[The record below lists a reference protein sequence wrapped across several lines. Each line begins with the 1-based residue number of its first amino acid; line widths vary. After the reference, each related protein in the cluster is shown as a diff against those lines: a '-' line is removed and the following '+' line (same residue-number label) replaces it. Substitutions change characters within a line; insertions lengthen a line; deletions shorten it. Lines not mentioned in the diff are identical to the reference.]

1 MVAALTEAIKEKMV
15 ESENRIPLPAS
26 SKNLDFAP
34 HQRCRRIVI
43 NAYYVK
49 ISEKVTILGFKNK
62 GRGVARIVIIIIVPH
77 FQHFSKYVKGPEQA
91 SR

>member
-1 MVAALTEAIKEKMV
+1 MASLNEAIKEKMV

-26 SKNLDFAP
+26 SKNLDFVP

-49 ISEKVTILGFKNK
+49 KSE
-62 GRGVARIVIIIIVPH
+62 
-77 FQHFSKYVKGPEQA
+77 E
-91 SR
+91 